1 MWSRKELKGNAKKIL
16 SLNYWKAFLVTL
28 ILITFCGAGAES
40 GAGFSSGMS
49 SMATVMGRNSRNQ
62 KTEVTS
68 TEKSGTENNDGDM
81 NFKVGIDGGKKVTV
95 KIKGDKIYVEDK
107 EVKPGT
113 DGTIEID
120 GKKINV
126 RDSVREHGEVFFKS
140 FTGAIVMF
148 LAIFGIIIVLIM
160 IIGALLSIFVLN
172 PLRVGGYNYF
182 NRLHEGTSR
191 FANIFGGFK
200 HGHYKASVRNMF
212 LKDLYEFLWSL
223 LFIIPGII
231 KSYSYWMVPYLTA
244 DNPNLSAS
252 RAFEISKKT
261 MKGDK
266 WRTFVLQL
274 SFIGWVLLC
283 ILSFGIGAYFLAP
296 YQEATFAELYAA
308 LKQKAIAN
316 GIATEEELAV
326 SA

>member
-16 SLNYWKAFLVTL
+16 SKNYWKAFLVTL
-28 ILITFCGAGAES
+28 ILITFCGAGAGS
-40 GAGFSSGMS
+40 GASFSSGTS

-160 IIGALLSIFVLN
+160 IIGTLLSIFVFN

-182 NRLHEGTSR
+182 NRLHEGTSK
-191 FANIFGGFK
+191 FTNIFGGFK
-200 HGHYKASVRNMF
+200 HGHYGASVRNMF
-212 LKDLYEFLWSL
+212 LKDLYEFLWSM

-266 WRTFVLQL
+266 WHTFVLQL

-283 ILSFGIGAYFLAP
+283 ILSFGVGAYFLAP
-296 YQEATFAELYAA
+296 YQEATYAELYAT
-308 LKQKAIAN
+308 LKQKAITN

-326 SA
+326 AA